1 MINKVILFGRLAGD
15 PELRFTPSGAGVTSF
30 TIAVDGDYNKD
41 TKKRDT
47 EFVKCVAWNRKEF
60 KLAEYIAN
68 DLQKGN
74 VLYVEGKLKTRN
86 YEAKDGTGKR
96 YITEVI
102 ASEVK
107 YEKKKAEQNTEKT
120 PTEQIDFSDFGVEVD
135 NTTNLPF

>member
-1 MINKVILFGRLAGD
+1 MINKVILFGRLASD

-30 TIAVDGDYNKD
+30 AIAVDGDQNKE
-41 TKKRDT
+41 TQKRDA
-47 EFVKCVAWNRKEF
+47 EFVKCVAWNRGEF

-102 ASEVK
+102 ANDVK
-107 YEKKKAEQNTEKT
+107 YEKKKTERKEET
-120 PTEQIDFSDFGVEVD
+120 TTEQIDFSDFGVEVD